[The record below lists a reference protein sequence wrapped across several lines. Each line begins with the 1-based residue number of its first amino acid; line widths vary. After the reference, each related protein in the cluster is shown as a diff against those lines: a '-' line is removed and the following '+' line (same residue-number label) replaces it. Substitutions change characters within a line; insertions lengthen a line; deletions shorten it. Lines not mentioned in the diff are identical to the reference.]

1 MAGKAFGEQ
10 SPLSGEDAVSWQTW
24 TNGAGTVP
32 TIYGDADWGKLI
44 LDLSGE
50 EGRSAVY
57 DLGDTAARTF
67 TITANRYGA
76 GYENA
81 VYQIRGASGTFT
93 QDGSVPVWEEYSGT
107 ISRNWR
113 FVQAGVTTS
122 GTFDQFSGTVTVE

>member
-1 MAGKAFGEQ
+1 MTGKAFGEQ
-10 SPLSGEDAVSWQTW
+10 TPTLGETAVSWQTW

-32 TIYGDADWGKLI
+32 TVFGDADWGKLI

-50 EGRSAVY
+50 EARSAVY
-57 DLGDTAARTF
+57 DLTIGVNRTF

-81 VYQIRGASGTFT
+81 VYQIRGGAGSFT
-93 QDGSVPVWEEYSGT
+93 QDGTIPVWEEYAGT

-113 FVQAGVTTS
+113 YVQTGVTTS
-122 GTFDQFSGTVTVE
+122 GTFDQMSGTITVE